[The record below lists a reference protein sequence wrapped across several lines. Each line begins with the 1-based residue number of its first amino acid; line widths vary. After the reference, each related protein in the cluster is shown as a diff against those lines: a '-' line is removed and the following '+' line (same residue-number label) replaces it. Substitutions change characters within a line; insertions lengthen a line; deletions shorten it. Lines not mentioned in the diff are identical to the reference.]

1 MDAAESRRVALV
13 VGGGRG
19 IGRATAERLARAGH
33 HVVVAAR
40 STDEVEAAAAGIRT
54 LGGSADAVRL
64 DVRDHDACDAAV
76 RGITSTAGPISVLVD
91 CAGLHV
97 SGPVLTGNVGRWR
110 DVLETNVL
118 GAFIISRAVL
128 PKMIRNRWGRI
139 VHIGSVTAARGAPY
153 HAIYAASKAALE
165 GFARSLAQEVASLGI
180 TVNVLV
186 PGHVDTRLAR
196 DVRAGPTKMLNRAPD
211 DVARKVLVDLHGGQR
226 EMTPAEVAEKVAWLV
241 SDAAGTMN
249 GQVVRMDAL
258 EPSSEGP
265 APPSS
270 PPSARPDA

>member
-1 MDAAESRRVALV
+1 M
-13 VGGGRG
+13 
-19 IGRATAERLARAGH
+19 
-33 HVVVAAR
+33 
-40 STDEVEAAAAGIRT
+40 
-54 LGGSADAVRL
+54 
-64 DVRDHDACDAAV
+64 
-76 RGITSTAGPISVLVD
+76 
-91 CAGLHV
+91 
-97 SGPVLTGNVGRWR
+97 
-110 DVLETNVL
+110 
-118 GAFIISRAVL
+118 
-128 PKMIRNRWGRI
+128 
-139 VHIGSVTAARGAPY
+139 
-153 HAIYAASKAALE
+153 
-165 GFARSLAQEVASLGI
+165 AQEVASLGI